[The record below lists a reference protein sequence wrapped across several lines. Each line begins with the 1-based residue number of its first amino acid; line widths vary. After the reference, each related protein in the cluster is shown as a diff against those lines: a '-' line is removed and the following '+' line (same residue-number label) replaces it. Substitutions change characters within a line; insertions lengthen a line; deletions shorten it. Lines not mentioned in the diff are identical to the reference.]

1 MSSLVRMTFVLC
13 FIMMVNGLWW
23 LTSSG
28 SNLFVIS
35 NGAHGSTGMFIANDH
50 HWINLTI
57 DKKSVSAPADIKVMI
72 DFLTTEVNTQNLD
85 DLGKLV
91 LDGALMHRLK
101 ILLIHPTE
109 GMIELMIST
118 FENCREVL

>member
-1 MSSLVRMTFVLC
+1 
-13 FIMMVNGLWW
+13 
-23 LTSSG
+23 
-28 SNLFVIS
+28 
-35 NGAHGSTGMFIANDH
+35 
-50 HWINLTI
+50 LTI